1 MNGEERRNG
10 IVVKLQEE
18 NKPIKGTKLALY
30 FNVSRQVIVQDI
42 AILRAQG
49 TEIIA
54 TPQGYVLLK
63 HNKDKLI
70 KTIAAKHHDYDQ
82 MEEELQIMLDH
93 GARIID
99 VIVEHPLYGEIRTI
113 LDINY
118 KKELDDFMQKIRQQ
132 KAEPLASLTE
142 GMHYHTLEV
151 PDEDS
156 FEGIKKA
163 LVKKGYLIHD

>member
-1 MNGEERRNG
+1 MNGEERRSG
-10 IVVKLQEE
+10 IIARLKEE
-18 NKPIKGTKLALY
+18 NKPIKGTTLALY

-42 AILRAQG
+42 AVLRAQG

-63 HNKDKLI
+63 HNKDRLI
-70 KTIAAKHHDYDQ
+70 KTIAARHYDYDQ
-82 MEEELQIMLDH
+82 MEDELQIMLDH

-118 KKELDDFMQKIRQQ
+118 KRELDDFMEKIRQQ
-132 KAEPLASLTE
+132 KAEPLASLTD
-142 GMHYHTLEV
+142 GMHFHTLEV

-156 FEGIKKA
+156 FDRIKVE
-163 LVKKGYLIHD
+163 LLRKGYLIKD